1 MIPSPP
7 CRPACRV
14 PRTGRRLLLILVAP
28 LAAVGLLVATGS
40 PASAAPAPAGVAGD
54 PHSPT
59 VALLAQ
65 AALMA
70 RDVFV
75 VAGDPASLH
84 AYQGSLAATAQAVAA
99 EFAADPAVVHAAFGA
114 ADLQHQTAVLAAL
127 SQLGVAYRYAT
138 SEPGVG
144 FDCSGLTSW
153 AWGQAGVYL
162 PHQSRQQYGMLPH
175 VPVSAAQPGDLLFF
189 YSPISHV
196 SIYLGGGQQVHAPN
210 SGTTVKTGTVNWSR
224 VVGVGRPG

>member
-1 MIPSPP
+1 M
-7 CRPACRV
+7 
-14 PRTGRRLLLILVAP
+14 PRTGRRPLLILVAP
-28 LAAVGLLVATGS
+28 LAAVGLLAATGS

-65 AALMA
+65 AALTA

-144 FDCSGLTSW
+144 FDCSGLTAF
-153 AWGQAGVYL
+153 AWSRGGVEL
-162 PHQSRQQYGMLPH
+162 PHQS
-175 VPVSAAQPGDLLFF
+175 SAQMDAAPRVDGGTATAGDLVQ
-189 YSPISHV
+189 YPGHV
-196 SIYLGGGQQVHAPN
+196 MLYLGFGDAIVHAANQASDVELSHAGDRSLNWADPN
-210 SGTTVKTGTVNWSR
+210 G
-224 VVGVGRPG
+224 